1 GRPFQLWTDHKPLL
15 AAMTRISPPISPR
28 QQRHLAF
35 VSEFNVL
42 LVYVPGP
49 ENVVADFLSRP
60 PQVPEATTA
69 AAATTPV
76 NFQALAAAQLTCKE
90 TQQLLTSNSL
100 QIVYQDIGDLQLA
113 GDASTGVF
121 RPLVPVQFRH
131 NIFNQLHDIA
141 HPGRLASR
149 RIVSSRFVWR
159 GLAKDVT
166 AWAAACLECQRS
178 KVHRHTRVA
187 PLPIAVPR
195 RRFSHIHVD
204 LVGP

>member
-1 GRPFQLWTDHKPLL
+1 MLQGRLFQLWTDHKPLL
-15 AAMTRISPPISPR
+15 AAMTRISPPILPR

-35 VSEFNVL
+35 ISEFNVL

-60 PQVPEATTA
+60 NPPQVPEATTA

-76 NFQALAAAQLTCKE
+76 DFQALAAAQLTCKE

-131 NIFNQLHDIA
+131 
-141 HPGRLASR
+141 
-149 RIVSSRFVWR
+149 
-159 GLAKDVT
+159 
-166 AWAAACLECQRS
+166 
-178 KVHRHTRVA
+178 
-187 PLPIAVPR
+187 
-195 RRFSHIHVD
+195 
-204 LVGP
+204 